1 MTEAE
6 QFLLDGIRRGDEQ
19 AWAQLVERY
28 QGRLLSFA
36 QSRLGQRADC
46 EDIVQDTFVG
56 FVRALAT
63 YRGDCSLETFLFG
76 MLRRKIIDCYRRRG
90 ASHICLIQDVHDSRH
105 EEAPSD
111 ALDTY
116 ATPDP
121 SVSWYMRRDE
131 QAERHQAVLAE
142 ALTELIDGF
151 KKAPDFTSLQI
162 VELVFFCQLSNS
174 EAAAALGITANR
186 VGVTKHRC
194 LQRIRQAVEA
204 SHLELD
210 PESEAFED
218 LLTQTWQVLRP
229 SCPKRSTVGRSLL
242 GTLEPDWQAYV
253 DFHLHQLG
261 CHFCRANLADLEK
274 QNQQSDRPRALHT
287 RIMQSTV
294 GFLKPGS

>member
-6 QFLLDGIRRGDEQ
+6 QFLLEGIRRGDEQ
-19 AWAQLVERY
+19 AWSQLVDRY

-90 ASHICLIQDVHDSRH
+90 ASHICLIQDVQDSRH
-105 EEAPSD
+105 EESSGEGLNAF
-111 ALDTY
+111 

-121 SVSWYMRRDE
+121 SVSWYLRRDE
-131 QAERHQAVLAE
+131 QAERVQAVLTA
-142 ALTELIDGF
+142 ALTELVGTF
-151 KKAPDFTSLQI
+151 KKTPDFTSLQI
-162 VELVFFCQLSNS
+162 VELVFYCQLSNS
-174 EAAAALGITANR
+174 DAAAALGITANR

-194 LQRIRQAVEA
+194 LQRVRTAVED
-204 SHLELD
+204 SPVELD
-210 PESEAFED
+210 PESDAFEN
-218 LLTQTWQVLRP
+218 LLTSTWQALRP
-229 SCPKRSTVGRSLL
+229 SCPKRSTIGRFLL
-242 GTLEPDWQAYV
+242 QTLEADWQAYV

-261 CHFCRANLADLEK
+261 CHFCRANLADLER
-274 QNQQSDRPRALHT
+274 QNRDADHPRALHT

-294 GFLKPGS
+294 GFLKKA

>member
-6 QFLLDGIRRGDEQ
+6 QFLLEGIRRGDEQ
-19 AWAQLVERY
+19 AWSQLVERY

-36 QSRLGQRADC
+36 HSRLGQRADC

-90 ASHICLIQDVHDSRH
+90 ASHICLIQDVHNSHH
-105 EEAPSD
+105 EEAPGN
-111 ALDTY
+111 ALNAF
-116 ATPDP
+116 ATADP
-121 SVSWYMRRDE
+121 SVSWYLRRDE
-131 QAERHQAVLAE
+131 QAERCQVVLTE
-142 ALTELIDGF
+142 ALTELVDGF

-162 VELVFFCQLSNS
+162 VELVFYCQLSNS
-174 EAAAALGITANR
+174 DAAAALGITANR

-194 LQRIRQAVEA
+194 LQRVRTAIDA
-204 SHLELD
+204 SPIELD
-210 PESEAFED
+210 PESAAFEN
-218 LLTQTWQVLRP
+218 LLTRTWQSLRP
-229 SCPKRSTVGRSLL
+229 SCPKRSTIGRFLL
-242 GTLEPDWQAYV
+242 QTLSGDWQAYV

-261 CHFCRANLADLEK
+261 CHFCRANLADLER
-274 QNQQSDRPRALHT
+274 QNQEADHPRALHT

-294 GFLKPGS
+294 GFLKKA